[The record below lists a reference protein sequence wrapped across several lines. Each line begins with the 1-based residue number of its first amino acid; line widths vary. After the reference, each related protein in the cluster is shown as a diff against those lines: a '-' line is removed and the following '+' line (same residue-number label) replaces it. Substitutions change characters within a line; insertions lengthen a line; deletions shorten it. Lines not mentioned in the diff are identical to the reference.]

1 MKRSKL
7 SIKEI
12 RRNMKNANEIS
23 PAGKFAIFVLIAISV
38 LIAFVLFISAI
49 NNNEQYNQQVQSN
62 YQNNIS
68 EYNFKVTNLYPA
80 NLYGEIGNGVFANMT
95 QYDQYRILIGQAGTI
110 NMTFDFPQNADA
122 QVSFDI
128 VYLGNDTSE
137 NLVMNGLNGTKQISG
152 QTIPSILTITVK
164 NYGKGNLNGEINA
177 TIKYG

>member
-1 MKRSKL
+1 MKSKRS
-7 SIKEI
+7 IKKI

-23 PAGKFAIFVLIAISV
+23 PAGKFAIVILVAILV
-38 LIAFVLFISAI
+38 FIAFMLFISAM
-49 NNNEQYNQQVQSN
+49 NNNEQYNQQVQTN

-68 EYNFKVTNLYPA
+68 TYSFKVSNLYPA

-110 NMTFDFPQNADA
+110 NMTFIFPQNADA
-122 QVSFDI
+122 QVSFNI
-128 VYLGNDTSE
+128 VYLGNNTGE
-137 NLVMNGLNGTKQISG
+137 NLVMNGLNGVKQISG

-164 NYGKGNLNGEINA
+164 NYGKGILNGEINA